1 MRLLQNLRPLLL
13 LGALAMGA
21 GLAGCNND
29 VVSAGGTPTPV
40 TSGTPPP
47 GSSSGVA
54 TLSWA
59 APTENTDGSVLQNL
73 SGYVIHYGLSADDMT
88 STITISNPGITT
100 YVVDNLAAGTY
111 FFSLSA
117 MTTNGSQSAPSNVA
131 TTTIS

>member
-1 MRLLQNLRPLLL
+1 MLIIA
-13 LGALAMGA
+13 ALAMGT
-21 GLAGCNND
+21 GLAGCNSND
-29 VVSAGGTPTPV
+29 ASVGGTPPPV

-73 SGYVIHYGLSADDMT
+73 SGYVIHYGLSTDDMT
-88 STITISNPGITT
+88 STITIANPGITT
-100 YVVDNLAAGTY
+100 YVVDNLPAGTY

-117 MTTNGSQSAPSNVA
+117 TTSSGIQSSPSNVA
-131 TTTIS
+131 TATIS